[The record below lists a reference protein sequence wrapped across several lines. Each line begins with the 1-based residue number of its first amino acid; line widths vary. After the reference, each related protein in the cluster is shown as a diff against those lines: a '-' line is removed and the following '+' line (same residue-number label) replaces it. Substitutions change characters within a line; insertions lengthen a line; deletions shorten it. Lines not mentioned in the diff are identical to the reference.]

1 MINRHKLRGGERL
14 AGLGQRQGLTG
25 HPPGALHPQIGG
37 GQNSGDARGG
47 QRVIA
52 ELGAVPHHQLRG
64 LGPCQL
70 LNQVVQRDGPVR
82 RQAAGALPIHLKPG
96 VVDLM
101 PAGIHGGADLAGEP
115 SQVPG
120 HGLQGGAAGAGALG
134 GPGQPFGG
142 GNPDAQPG
150 KGAGT
155 YIHAEGVHICGGVA
169 GSLQCLFAEGHYC
182 LGMCSAKTS
191 DLPG

>member
-1 MINRHKLRGGERL
+1 MGRLGGLLPFQSFPLRLRQPVINRHKLRGGERL

-82 RQAAGALPIHLKPG
+82 RRGHC
-96 VVDLM
+96 
-101 PAGIHGGADLAGEP
+101 P
-115 SQVPG
+115 S
-120 HGLQGGAAGAGALG
+120 
-134 GPGQPFGG
+134 
-142 GNPDAQPG
+142 
-150 KGAGT
+150 T
-155 YIHAEGVHICGGVA
+155 
-169 GSLQCLFAEGHYC
+169 
-182 LGMCSAKTS
+182 
-191 DLPG
+191 